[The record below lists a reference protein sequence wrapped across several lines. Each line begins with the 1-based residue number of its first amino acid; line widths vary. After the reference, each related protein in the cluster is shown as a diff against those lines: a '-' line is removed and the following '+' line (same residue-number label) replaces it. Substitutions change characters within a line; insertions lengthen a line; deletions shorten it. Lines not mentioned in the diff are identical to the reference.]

1 MARTISVL
9 KWESEQD
16 VDNAIK
22 AIKVEIDERGGLTQD
37 TERAMQH
44 SFLVAD
50 PVLTNYFLR
59 VIREQVPEALRYFEE
74 RGGGA

>member
-16 VDNAIK
+16 VDNAINTIR
-22 AIKVEIDERGGLTQD
+22 AEIDERGGLTQD

-59 VIREQVPEALRYFEE
+59 MIREQVPEALHYFEE

>member
-16 VDNAIK
+16 VDNAIH
-22 AIKVEIDERGGLTQD
+22 AIKAEIDEQGGLTQD

>member
-1 MARTISVL
+1 MATISVL
-9 KWESEQD
+9 KWETEEE
-16 VDNAIK
+16 VDNAVHDIK
-22 AIKVEIDERGGLTQD
+22 AEIDREGGLTKD

-50 PVLTNYFLR
+50 PDLTNYFLR
-59 VIREQVPEALRYFEE
+59 TVREQVPEALHYFEE

>member
-1 MARTISVL
+1 MARTISVV

-16 VDNAIK
+16 VENAVRDIRG
-22 AIKVEIDERGGLTQD
+22 EMERQGGLTKE

-44 SFLVAD
+44 SLLVAD
-50 PVLTNYFLR
+50 PGLANHFLR
-59 VIREQVPEALRYFEE
+59 TVREQVPDAMHYFQE

>member
-9 KWESEQD
+9 KWETEEE
-16 VDNAIK
+16 VDNAVHDIK
-22 AIKVEIDERGGLTQD
+22 AEMDREGGLTKD

-50 PVLTNYFLR
+50 PDLTNYFLR
-59 VIREQVPEALRYFEE
+59 LIREQVPEALHYFEE

>member
-1 MARTISVL
+1 MARTISVV
-9 KWESEQD
+9 KWETEEE
-16 VDNAIK
+16 VDNAVHEIK
-22 AIKVEIDERGGLTQD
+22 AEIDRGGGLTSE

-50 PVLTNYFLR
+50 PDLTNYFLR
-59 VIREQVPEALRYFEE
+59 TIREQVPEALRYFEE

>member
-16 VDNAIK
+16 VDNAVRDIRS
-22 AIKVEIDERGGLTQD
+22 EMERRGGLTKE

-50 PVLTNYFLR
+50 PDLTNYFLR
-59 VIREQVPEALRYFEE
+59 TVREQVPEALRYFQE

>member
-1 MARTISVL
+1 MARSISVV

-16 VDNAIK
+16 VDNAVGDIK
-22 AIKVEIDERGGLTQD
+22 GEMERLGGLSKD

-44 SFLVAD
+44 SLLVAD
-50 PVLTNYFLR
+50 PDLANHFLR
-59 VIREQVPEALRYFEE
+59 MVKENAPDAMRYFEE

>member
-16 VDNAIK
+16 VDNAVHDMR
-22 AIKVEIDERGGLTQD
+22 AEIDERGGLTKD

-50 PVLTNYFLR
+50 PDLTNYFLR
-59 VIREQVPEALRYFEE
+59 PVRAPVPEALRYFEE

>member
-16 VDNAIK
+16 VDNAIRDIRAEMDQK
-22 AIKVEIDERGGLTQD
+22 GGLTRD

-44 SFLVAD
+44 SFQVAD
-50 PVLTNYFLR
+50 PDLMNYFLR
-59 VIREQVPEALRYFEE
+59 TVREQVPGALHYFEE

>member
-16 VDNAIK
+16 VDNAVRDIRG
-22 AIKVEIDERGGLTQD
+22 EMERQGGLTKD

-44 SFLVAD
+44 SLQVAD
-50 PVLTNYFLR
+50 PDLANYFLR
-59 VIREQVPEALRYFEE
+59 EVRKQTPDALHYFQEY
-74 RGGGA
+74 GGGA

>member
-1 MARTISVL
+1 MATISVV
-9 KWESEQD
+9 KWETEEE
-16 VDNAIK
+16 VDNAVHEIK
-22 AIKVEIDERGGLTQD
+22 AEIDRGGGLTSE

-50 PVLTNYFLR
+50 PDLTNYFLR
-59 VIREQVPEALRYFEE
+59 MIREQVPAALRYFEE

>member
-16 VDNAIK
+16 VDNAVHDIR
-22 AIKVEIDERGGLTQD
+22 AEMSERGGLTKE

-44 SFLVAD
+44 SFRVAD
-50 PVLTNYFLR
+50 PDLTNYFLR
-59 VIREQVPEALRYFEE
+59 TVRELVPDALHYFEE

>member
-1 MARTISVL
+1 MATISVL
-9 KWESEQD
+9 KWETEEE
-16 VDNAIK
+16 VDNAVHDIK
-22 AIKVEIDERGGLTQD
+22 AEIDREGGLTKD

-50 PVLTNYFLR
+50 PDLTNYFLR
-59 VIREQVPEALRYFEE
+59 TVREQVPEALRYFEE

>member
-1 MARTISVL
+1 MARTISVV

-16 VDNAIK
+16 VDNAVGDIQG
-22 AIKVEIDERGGLTQD
+22 EMERLGGLTKD

-50 PVLTNYFLR
+50 PDLANHFLR
-59 VIREQVPEALRYFEE
+59 RVKENVPDAMRYFEE

>member
-16 VDNAIK
+16 VDNAIHDIMAEMDQK
-22 AIKVEIDERGGLTQD
+22 GGLTKD

-44 SFLVAD
+44 SLMVAD
-50 PVLTNYFLR
+50 PDLTNYFLR
-59 VIREQVPEALRYFEE
+59 TVRKQAPDAMHYFEE

>member
-16 VDNAIK
+16 VDNAIRDIRAEMDQK
-22 AIKVEIDERGGLTQD
+22 GGLTKD

-44 SFLVAD
+44 SFQVAD
-50 PVLTNYFLR
+50 PDLMNYFLR
-59 VIREQVPEALRYFEE
+59 TVREQVPGALRYFEE

>member
-1 MARTISVL
+1 MARTISVV

-16 VDNAIK
+16 VDNAVRDIK
-22 AIKVEIDERGGLTQD
+22 GEVERQGGLTKD

-50 PVLTNYFLR
+50 PDLANHFLR
-59 VIREQVPEALRYFEE
+59 MIRERVPDAMRYFEE